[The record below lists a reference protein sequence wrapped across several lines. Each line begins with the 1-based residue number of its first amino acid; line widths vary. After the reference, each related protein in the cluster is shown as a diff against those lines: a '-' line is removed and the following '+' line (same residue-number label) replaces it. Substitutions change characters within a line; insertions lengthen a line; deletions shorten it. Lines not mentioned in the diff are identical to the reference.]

1 MQKLLAALILTI
13 CVSSGYAQT
22 DKGDWLTGGAVYFS
36 TSSSEGITLSDTFIT
51 SSVNFNVSA
60 FGGYFVVDNL
70 CVGLGFGYGRNAA
83 TNNYAPIE
91 LTDISTSLS
100 VEAIARYYYW
110 NGDHIKLWTGLGV
123 RKGFGKYDDHFY
135 DYDDQGN
142 GNGKEANQVDDIATF
157 SIGFGP
163 GASIMLNPKLALE
176 VYFGSIG
183 YSGYTLKREGGSY
196 DYTPNS
202 CGISLANTFGFGI
215 TYHFIKD

>member
-60 FGGYFVVDNL
+60 FGGYFVMDNL

-91 LTDISTSLS
+91 LADISTSLS

-110 NGDHIKLWTGLGV
+110 NGDHVKLWTGLGV
-123 RKGFGKYDDHFY
+123 R
-135 DYDDQGN
+135 
-142 GNGKEANQVDDIATF
+142 
-157 SIGFGP
+157 IGFGP

-183 YSGYTLKREGGSY
+183 YSGYTLKREDGSY
-196 DYTPNS
+196 DYTTNS
-202 CGISLANTFGFGI
+202 FGISLANTFGFGI